1 MDKKILTGIIASLG
15 ASLCCITPVLAVLAG
30 SAGLASTFS
39 WLDPFR
45 PYFIGLTVLVLAYV
59 WWEKLKLAAQP
70 VTDPLEQSAK
80 TGLADSFPASFGLV
94 KLAVLQ
100 QASPPR
106 FPTGSKVNMLLSPHN
121 LPDGKN

>member
-45 PYFIGLTVLVLAYV
+45 PYFTG
-59 WWEKLKLAAQP
+59 E
-70 VTDPLEQSAK
+70 PLSEPEWK
-80 TGLADSFPASFGLV
+80 NRFGL
-94 KLAVLQ
+94 
-100 QASPPR
+100 SSR
-106 FPTGSKVNMLLSPHN
+106 F
-121 LPDGKN
+121 